1 MMQPTVLTS
10 PQQTSHG
17 DTQTSS
23 LYHSQLGESKIRV
36 RRRDGSWTALN
47 IAKIRAVVDW
57 ACADREVNSIALEA
71 GLTTRLR
78 DGITTREIQDNLI
91 NCALEMCSPDEP
103 DWRYIAGRLHIWSLW
118 KDTLVSRG
126 YQYGNYEIV
135 AKTKIDA
142 KQYDNRL
149 LTYSTADYK
158 RLEVGLIQTG
168 ILTTTTL
175 ERFC

>member
-1 MMQPTVLTS
+1 
-10 PQQTSHG
+10 
-17 DTQTSS
+17 
-23 LYHSQLGESKIRV
+23 
-36 RRRDGSWTALN
+36 
-47 IAKIRAVVDW
+47 
-57 ACADREVNSIALEA
+57 
-71 GLTTRLR
+71 
-78 DGITTREIQDNLI
+78 
-91 NCALEMCSPDEP
+91 MCSPDEP